1 MERTSYE
8 LKYCERCGSLGLRR
22 VHSGETYCEPCGQML
37 INYSF
42 SGDKVRK
49 SLFRKRKTPRPIL
62 PKAEAQSSL
71 RLGRRP

>member
-37 INYSF
+37 I
-42 SGDKVRK
+42 DKVRK